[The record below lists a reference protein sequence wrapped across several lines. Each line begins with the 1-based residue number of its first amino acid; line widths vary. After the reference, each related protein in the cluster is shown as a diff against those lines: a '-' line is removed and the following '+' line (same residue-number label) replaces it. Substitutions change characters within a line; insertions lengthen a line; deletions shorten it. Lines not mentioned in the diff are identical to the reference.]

1 MNGDFIAK
9 NSKQCLLVYKKFW
22 RRPGKHTKTLISPSL
37 FFSIRSFVL
46 WYWVVR
52 SHRLFSFACTEE
64 KGERYLRVVAVV
76 KPARGTAIRFPDSA
90 TAQPFEADRLRSVL
104 PRVRSALH
112 HFFMRTERS
121 SVSVMDFL
129 HEFDSARFTRLF
141 SDLKYV
147 AVASFCTIFLKLKS
161 NIFKCIFPI
170 FFKCETINFSVKLE

>member
-1 MNGDFIAK
+1 MCICD
-9 NSKQCLLVYKKFW
+9 VYKGILYPPLF
-22 RRPGKHTKTLISPSL
+22 
-37 FFSIRSFVL
+37 FFSIRWFVL
-46 WYWVVR
+46 WYWVAR
-52 SHRLFSFACTEE
+52 SHGFFSFACTEE

-76 KPARGTAIRFPDSA
+76 NPARGMAIRFPDSA
-90 TAQPFEADRLRSVL
+90 TARPFEADRLRSVL

-121 SVSVMDFL
+121 SVSVMDFTWVW
-129 HEFDSARFTRLF
+129 FGLF